1 MKLTIYSPEKTLFDG
16 EVTLCEVP
24 GGRGRFTV
32 LTGHDSI
39 VSTLTEGEIRYQTAA
54 GEEKLRIR
62 GGYVEVRNDI
72 ICVCAKI

>member
-39 VSTLTEGEIRYQTAA
+39 VSTLTEGEIRYQSAT

-62 GGYVEVRNDI
+62 GGYVEVSNDI
-72 ICVCAKI
+72 ISVCAKV

>member
-39 VSTLTEGEIRYQTAA
+39 VSTLTEGEIRYQTAT
-54 GEEKLRIR
+54 GEEKLLIR
-62 GGYVEVRNDI
+62 GGYVEVSNDI
-72 ICVCAKI
+72 ISVCAKV

>member
-1 MKLTIYSPEKTLFDG
+1 MKLTIYSPEKTLFGGD
-16 EVTLCEVP
+16 VTLCEVP

-54 GEEKLRIR
+54 GEEKLLIR
-62 GGYVEVRNDI
+62 GGYVEVSNDI
-72 ICVCAKI
+72 ISVCAKV

>member
-54 GEEKLRIR
+54 REEKLLIR
-62 GGYVEVRNDI
+62 GGYVEVSNDI
-72 ICVCAKI
+72 ISVCAKV